1 MKVELEKKIVKRGN
15 KWLVTN
21 QAGTEILGTHDNRA
35 DAVRQLAA
43 IEASKQRRRR
53 KGSDM
58 NEEIR
63 LMKIEEEIRET
74 ANKLIDEGVW
84 R

>member
-1 MKVELEKKIVKRGN
+1 MSIELEKKIMKRGN

-21 QAGTEILGTHDNRA
+21 EAGTEVLGTHNTRA

-43 IEASKQRRRR
+43 IEASKHRRRR

-63 LMKIEEEIRET
+63 LMKIEEEIREM